1 MRPKKAV
8 RAALAGT
15 RRDPLD
21 VDRLVGTIAHSPNT
35 LLRPAATAAAQPKTR
50 PQITVRRFQT
60 RQLTVGRWPYQRIVV
75 VVTVKSLILRE
86 VAQ

>member
-21 VDRLVGTIAHSPNT
+21 VDRLVGTINKSPSI
-35 LLRPAATAAAQPKTR
+35 LHKVAATAATQTSQR
-50 PQITVRRFQT
+50 PVTVRRVRT
-60 RQLTVGRWPYQRIVV
+60 RRLMVGRWPRQRQIIVV
-75 VVTVKSLILRE
+75 TIRTLTLGE
-86 VAQ
+86 VGP